1 MGANN
6 CFNYD
11 NTPVQEEVW
20 KSYYTRIFT
29 TYYSNDNINS
39 KNNWPS
45 EPCVELAVAADGSVS
60 WLGPN
65 FNLFLTFLK
74 KLTFLTEGLAIF
86 SSTSSMTKKTNK
98 QKKRSFRVIQK
109 LSLETD
115 NCMITA
121 TIIIRN
127 CSQIAGHFLLKRGW
141 NVSLIL
147 CHCNFADYE
156 TNSIWSLSDK

>member
-65 FNLFLTFLK
+65 FNLFLT
-74 KLTFLTEGLAIF
+74 
-86 SSTSSMTKKTNK
+86 N
-98 QKKRSFRVIQK
+98 
-109 LSLETD
+109 
-115 NCMITA
+115 
-121 TIIIRN
+121 
-127 CSQIAGHFLLKRGW
+127 
-141 NVSLIL
+141 
-147 CHCNFADYE
+147 
-156 TNSIWSLSDK
+156 